1 MTPAGDTN
9 SRRFRRGAAAE
20 RVTDPAEGI
29 PLGLAVL
36 MGIDLQRH
44 SQPGMA
50 QDELGVAGRDLQVLE
65 QRRGGVPDMVH
76 ADGAQPVGADD
87 AVK

>member
-36 MGIDLQRH
+36 MGMISSVTASREWPRMSWASRAGTFRFL
-44 SQPGMA
+44 SS
-50 QDELGVAGRDLQVLE
+50 VAVVCRTWCTLMV
-65 QRRGGVPDMVH
+65 RSPWVPMMR
-76 ADGAQPVGADD
+76 
-87 AVK
+87 